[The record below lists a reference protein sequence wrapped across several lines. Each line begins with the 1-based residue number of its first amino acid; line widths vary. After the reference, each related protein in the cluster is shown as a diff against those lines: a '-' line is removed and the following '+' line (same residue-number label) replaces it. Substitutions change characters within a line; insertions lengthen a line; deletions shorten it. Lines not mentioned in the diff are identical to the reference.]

1 MKMPLM
7 RPAMME
13 TVETFAGDKSEGQ
26 VMTELVVGA
35 ESSLIG
41 QTIRSAQVIDRYGV
55 AVMGLHHPEQAFS
68 PCTCRADDESLELG
82 ACAGGSGR
90 RAAYEPIQIREGTRM
105 LAGSAGM
112 PPTAK
117 AGHAFN

>member
-26 VMTELVVGA
+26 VMAELVVGA
-35 ESSLIG
+35 DSSLIG

-55 AVMGLHHPEQAFS
+55 AVMGLHHPEQAFFPGRS
-68 PCTCRADDESLELG
+68 RADAERLEVGDVLWVQGG
-82 ACAGGSGR
+82 A
-90 RAAYEPIQIREGTRM
+90 AALEQIQISERSEERRVGKECFSTCKSRW
-105 LAGSAGM
+105 A
-112 PPTAK
+112 
-117 AGHAFN
+117 